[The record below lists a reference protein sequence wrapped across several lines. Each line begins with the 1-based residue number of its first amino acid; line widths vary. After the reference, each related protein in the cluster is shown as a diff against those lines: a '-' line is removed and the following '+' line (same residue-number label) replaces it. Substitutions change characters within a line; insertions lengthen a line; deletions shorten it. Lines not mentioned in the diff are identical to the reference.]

1 MMSGSGADS
10 ESLEQVEAELARMR
24 ALLERAERQELE
36 ADDWA
41 IVQSV
46 LLREIEQADPDQ
58 EELIIKMGHRETSC
72 DDSAP
77 VDVKVVAASYVTRLR
92 DFSVLLTWPPW
103 LG

>member
-1 MMSGSGADS
+1 MMSGSNEDN

-46 LLREIEQADPDQ
+46 LLRQIEQANPDQ
-58 EELIIKMGHRETSC
+58 DEPVIDSGHRETSC
-72 DDSAP
+72 DDCAPADISSIGDDSARP
-77 VDVKVVAASYVTRLR
+77 LR
-92 DFSVLLTWPPW
+92 
-103 LG
+103 